1 MILYRW
7 QGVSTNFG
15 DELNT
20 ILWPR
25 LLPGLFDQHPAA
37 TFVGIGSVLDQR
49 HAGPHLKVVAG
60 AGYGGY
66 EARPRLDAS
75 WVIHWVRGPRTAA
88 ALGLP
93 ASLALGDPAVLVPP
107 TLGVAAVGPAAS
119 SGHDIGFMPH
129 FESMANGAWHEV
141 ADRAGVTLIDPRGDP
156 LDIVRRLAACRVVLS
171 EALHGIIVADA
182 LRVPWV
188 AIRPRATVHRAKWS
202 DWSDTMAL
210 TPRFASLPVSCAR
223 ELPALR
229 RLAGGR
235 TGPTALVEGA
245 AEALGRAA
253 RLEPQLSAK
262 AQLDRRQASQF
273 AAVDR
278 LRREPLPNRAE
289 VPVAGFG
296 LALTR
301 RFRLPA

>member
-7 QGVSTNFG
+7 QGASTNFG

-25 LLPGLFDQHPAA
+25 LLPGFFDQNPAA

-49 HAGPHLKVVAG
+49 HAGPHLKIVAG

-66 EARPRLDAS
+66 EPRPRLDTS
-75 WVIHWVRGPRTAA
+75 WIIHWVRGPRTAA
-88 ALGLP
+88 ALDLP

-107 TLGVAAVGPAAS
+107 ALDLAAS
-119 SGHDIGFMPH
+119 SGRDIGFLPH
-129 FESMANGAWHEV
+129 FESMARGAWGQV
-141 ADRAGVTLIDPRGDP
+141 ADLAGVTLIDPRGDP
-156 LDIVRRLAACRVVLS
+156 LDILRRIAGCRMVLS
-171 EALHGIIVADA
+171 EALHGVIVADA
-182 LRVPWV
+182 LRVPWI
-188 AIRPRATVHRAKWS
+188 AIRPQVRIHRAKWS

-223 ELPALR
+223 ELPVLR
-229 RLAGGR
+229 RLAGPSL
-235 TGPTALVEGA
+235 GP
-245 AEALGRAA
+245 AEMIDRAA
-253 RLEPQLSAK
+253 GALRRATRLEPQLSAREH
-262 AQLDRRQASQF
+262 LDRRQAHQF
-273 AAVDR
+273 EAVDR
-278 LRREPLPNRAE
+278 LRRAPVANRVAAGGHE
-289 VPVAGFG
+289 AGFG